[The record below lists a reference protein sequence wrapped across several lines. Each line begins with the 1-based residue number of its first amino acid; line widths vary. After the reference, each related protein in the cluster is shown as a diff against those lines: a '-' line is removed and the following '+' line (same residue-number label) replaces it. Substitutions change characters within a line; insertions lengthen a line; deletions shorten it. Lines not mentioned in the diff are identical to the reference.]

1 MELSLGSV
9 LNAVYIASFAAFFV
23 YGQRIQTFFMLID
36 VRRKLRQLELF
47 KNSARSRLLNL
58 VQGYSPNRTD
68 AANMLDMLTESFM
81 IAPEN
86 LDPAGIV
93 GKLQHV
99 LDTYDDHLKA
109 EVRRLA
115 PAATEIEANNL
126 ANLLE
131 VSIDLDTMFRV
142 VRHYYLQSKK
152 QGGMLALTQLQMGL
166 PSIMEEAEAYNAAVD
181 AFAQGK
187 PVGDGI
193 GPLIATHFAQG
204 SKPIELVKD
213 TNVYESI
220 IEGRRL
226 LIVRAKGP
234 GGNVGKPGLAVEKL
248 IQERAPLKAIITVDA
263 ALKLEGEPTGEIA
276 EGVGAAI
283 GGPGVERYQIEE
295 AATKSQIP
303 LYAVVVKMSS
313 KEAISEMSTQIKTVA
328 EEAEERVRVAILRD
342 TMPGDTVVLAGI
354 GNTIGIE

>member
-1 MELSLGSV
+1 MGLSLASA
-9 LNAVYIASFAAFFV
+9 LNVIYIVSFAAFFI
-23 YGQRIQTFFMLID
+23 YGQRIQTFFMLVG

-47 KNSARSRLLNL
+47 KNAARSRLFSLI
-58 VQGYSPNRTD
+58 QGYNPNQTD
-68 AANMLDMLTESFM
+68 TAKMLDTLAESFM

-99 LDTYDDHLKA
+99 LDTYDEHLKQ
-109 EVRRLA
+109 EVHRLA

-126 ANLLE
+126 TNLLE

-152 QGGMLALTQLQMGL
+152 QGGILALTQLQMSL
-166 PSIMEEAEAYNAAVD
+166 PTIMEEAEAYNAAID
-181 AFAQGK
+181 AFAKGK

-193 GPLIATHFAQG
+193 GPLIATRFAQG
-204 SKPIELVKD
+204 SKPTELVKG
-213 TNVYESI
+213 TNVYESDF
-220 IEGRRL
+220 EGRRL
-226 LIVRAKGP
+226 FIVRAKGP

-248 IQERAPLKAIITVDA
+248 IQERDPIKAVVTVDA

-283 GGPGVERYQIEE
+283 GGPGVERYHIEQ
-295 AATKSQIP
+295 AATKNRIP
-303 LYAVVVKMSS
+303 LHAVVVKMSS
-313 KEAISEMSTQIKTVA
+313 KEAISEMNTRITGAA
-328 EEAEERVRVAILRD
+328 EEAEERVRAVILAC
-342 TMPGDTVVLAGI
+342 TTPGDTVILAGI